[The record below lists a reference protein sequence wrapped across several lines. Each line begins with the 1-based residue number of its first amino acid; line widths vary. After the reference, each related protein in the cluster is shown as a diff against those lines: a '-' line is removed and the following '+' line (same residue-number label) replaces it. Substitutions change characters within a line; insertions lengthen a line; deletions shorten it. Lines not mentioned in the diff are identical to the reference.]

1 LKNRKKKPKREREN
15 ITIMPDSTP
24 TEIVVV
30 LTPDIERKD
39 MMRSFL
45 GKKEKMHRIFRS
57 MSRIQVQLPSVN
69 VESCS
74 GNDGYA
80 AWYAD
85 DPALMDKVRAGM

>member
-1 LKNRKKKPKREREN
+1 
-15 ITIMPDSTP
+15 MPDSTP

-30 LTPDIERKD
+30 LMPDIERKD

-45 GKKEKMHRIFRS
+45 GKNGKMHRIFKS
-57 MSRIQVQLPSVN
+57 MSRMQVQLSSVT

-85 DPALMDKVRAGM
+85 DPTLMNKARAGM

>member
-1 LKNRKKKPKREREN
+1 MIGTSNLKGKEEAPVE
-15 ITIMPDSTP
+15 TA
-24 TEIVVV
+24 IV
-30 LTPDIERKD
+30 LMPDIERKD
-39 MMRSFL
+39 TMISFL

-80 AWYAD
+80 AWYA
-85 DPALMDKVRAGM
+85 AVCR